1 MEESRSDNTTRDDLL
16 AAWCE
21 RLNMKFQDLRLLDQA
36 LTHASVASELADP
49 PANYEPIEFLGDA
62 VLGLAIANLLYE
74 LMPKQMPGEYSRLRA
89 ELVNRR
95 SLAKL
100 ARQLNIAPLI
110 RLGRGEEMSGGRERT
125 ALLADCFEAML
136 GAVYLDAGW
145 ETAYALVRRVFSE
158 ELKRLSETDR
168 NWDFKSRLQNFCQA
182 EHIPLPKF
190 SVVRSEGPD
199 HRKKFEVEVAVDGRV
214 VGRGRG
220 TSKKEAEQNAARHA
234 LESGALHPLDPA
246 EANPPLEVAIDPEV
260 ISGLAGPKPSGNTVA
275 PTGDGEKEG
284 FQT

>member
-1 MEESRSDNTTRDDLL
+1 
-16 AAWCE
+16 
-21 RLNMKFQDLRLLDQA
+21 MKFRDLRLLDQA
-36 LTHASVASELADP
+36 LTHASVASELPEP

-62 VLGLAIANLLYE
+62 VLGLAIAHLLYE
-74 LMPKQMPGEYSRLRA
+74 RMPEQTPGEYSRLRA

-100 ARQLNIAPLI
+100 ARQLEIAPLI
-110 RLGRGEEMSGGRERT
+110 RLGRGEEMSGGRERV

-145 ETAYALVRRVFSE
+145 ETAYLLVRRVFSE

-182 EHIPLPKF
+182 EHILLPKF
-190 SVVRSEGPD
+190 NVVRSEGPD
-199 HRKKFEVEVAVDGRV
+199 HRKKFEVEVMVDGRV

-220 TSKKEAEQNAARHA
+220 TSKKEAEQNAARLA
-234 LESGALHPLDPA
+234 LESGALRTLDSAESNPA
-246 EANPPLEVAIDPEV
+246 LEVAIDPAV
-260 ISGLAGPKPSGNTVA
+260 ISGLVGRKTPENDADKVGGI
-275 PTGDGEKEG
+275 E
-284 FQT
+284 